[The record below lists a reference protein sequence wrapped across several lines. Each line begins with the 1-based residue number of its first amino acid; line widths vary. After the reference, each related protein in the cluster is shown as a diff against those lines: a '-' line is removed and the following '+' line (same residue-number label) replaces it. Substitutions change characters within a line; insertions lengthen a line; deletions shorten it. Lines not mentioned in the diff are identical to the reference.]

1 MTIYLD
7 QKKLKIVYISEYLN
21 ATLVAIIILKIANDH
36 DKSAIFLLLKINK
49 KNTDISSILIF

>member
-36 DKSAIFLLLKINK
+36 DKSVIFFVV
-49 KNTDISSILIF
+49 KN